1 MSPAIPVSG
10 PQASTHQGGSELYS
24 KNIIGPAWFTMSDF
38 RVEGSAGDPLPPE
51 QVGPNQSKY
60 IVASNESVTASVKLT
75 FNKSPLTALL
85 MCLGI
90 KLKVNFHFEGFGNI
104 ATEIDLTTEK
114 TSEKDVYEYD
124 LKLDLVPGIAGLT
137 AGLYEVAATAEIGP
151 GKNECAQHVFG
162 YGYIQEF
169 LLQVYAA

>member
-1 MSPAIPVSG
+1 MAPAIPVSG
-10 PQASTHQGGSELYS
+10 SQASTHQAGSELYS

-51 QVGPNQSKY
+51 QVGPNQSKR
-60 IVASNESVTASVKLT
+60 VTASVKLT

-104 ATEIDLTTEK
+104 ATEIDLSTDK
-114 TSEKDVYEYD
+114 TSEKDVYEYEM
-124 LKLDLVPGIAGLT
+124 KLDLVPSIVGLT